1 MCYKK
6 RERNVGRTRKKRMRE
21 MYYKKEKRTL
31 GNRVKEKEKYCTV
44 CVIKKEREIVEKY
57 VLFNNQE

>member
-1 MCYKK
+1 MFYKKRNHVGENENKRRDMCYKK

-31 GNRVKEKEKYCTV
+31 GNRVTEKEKYM
-44 CVIKKEREIVEKY
+44 
-57 VLFNNQE
+57 